1 MYECMKIVN
10 EKFRVRYCKEDMY
23 VMFYKISCIDWFC
36 RKDILY
42 GCIGEICGKGSNFL
56 RVECGL

>member
-1 MYECMKIVN
+1 
-10 EKFRVRYCKEDMY
+10 MY
-23 VMFYKISCIDWFC
+23 VMFYKISCINWFC